1 MNTVIIV
8 AGGSGTRMAASMKKQ
23 YLLLG
28 GMPILQRTLDAFVNN
43 SSIDRICLV
52 VPEEDIAFCN
62 NNIIKKIEAKKKIDV
77 TAGGVERQQSA
88 YNGLIYYND
97 HCDDDIILIHDGVRP
112 LIDQRDIDACIKGAE
127 KYGSAIIGIP
137 AFDTIKKINSEREI
151 ETTLERDTIWL
162 AQTPQAF
169 KYKILTKAYKNAI
182 EKKISGTDD
191 SSLVELVGEKVK
203 IIEGQRSN
211 LKITTKEDLAVAEI
225 LVKY

>member
-1 MNTVIIV
+1 MNTVIVV